1 MPFAVIYCMIA
12 LKSREEKIMK
22 INRYFDHAVLKPGMS
37 EQEVRDAIRQGIDY
51 DVYSVCV
58 RPRDIDLAVSM
69 CRGTNTR
76 VSCVLDFP
84 HGDSSAEGKAALAE
98 LYAPRGVAEID
109 MVMNYGYARSGKWD
123 EVRKGIEGVVKA
135 AGKYGVGVKVIFESC
150 ELTAEEIKK
159 ATEICIEAGA
169 DFVKTSTGFGASG
182 ASEEAVRAMLEASG
196 GRIQVKPSGGIR
208 DFETAKKY
216 VDMGASRLGVGYGS
230 TPAICGGE
238 EAAEKG

>member
-58 RPRDIDLAVSM
+58 RPCDIDLAVSM

-98 LYAPRGVAEID
+98 LYAPRGVAEI
-109 MVMNYGYARSGKWD
+109 
-123 EVRKGIEGVVKA
+123 E
-135 AGKYGVGVKVIFESC
+135 
-150 ELTAEEIKK
+150 
-159 ATEICIEAGA
+159 
-169 DFVKTSTGFGASG
+169 
-182 ASEEAVRAMLEASG
+182 
-196 GRIQVKPSGGIR
+196 
-208 DFETAKKY
+208 
-216 VDMGASRLGVGYGS
+216 MG
-230 TPAICGGE
+230 
-238 EAAEKG
+238 